1 MRKKPALKKRGKK
14 KRSTLSW
21 GIGLTLGIVLIVILV
36 NSSSTQIKDK
46 STGKTLELVR
56 NKQHYQFL
64 TFEQLLFPNEYL
76 HAANASY
83 LKNPFQN
90 HLASR
95 KGDPIDK
102 PKSQINI
109 PDRIKALD
117 GKKIALEG
125 YAVPLESDG
134 KNLKSFL
141 LVDQIVDCLFCQGLG
156 ISQWVV
162 VTVMNP
168 DGIRVAGAQYENPIT
183 VYGTLEVGDQYK
195 DGHLDS
201 IYRMKP
207 DGIEHKNFFFD
218 ASF

>member
-1 MRKKPALKKRGKK
+1 MRKKPILKKRGKK
-14 KRSTLSW
+14 KRSVLKWSICLIF
-21 GIGLTLGIVLIVILV
+21 GILIVLGLMH
-36 NSSSTQIKDK
+36 SSSSQIKDK
-46 STGKTLELVR
+46 STGKVLELIR
-56 NKQHYQFL
+56 NKQHYQWI

-76 HAANASY
+76 HTANASY
-83 LKNPFQN
+83 LKNPFQD
-90 HLASR
+90 HSASH
-95 KGDPIDK
+95 KGSSTNK
-102 PKSQINI
+102 PQAQLNI
-109 PDRIKALD
+109 PDRIKAYD

-125 YAVPLESDG
+125 YIVPLESDG
-134 KNLKSFL
+134 NNLKSFL

-168 DGIRVAGAQYENPIT
+168 DGIHVAGAQYENPIT

-207 DGIEHKNFFFD
+207 DGIEHRNFFFD
-218 ASF
+218 SSF